1 MVYKNECFL
10 LIGNSTLENLLSLLY
25 HQLQRTTYITLSERV
40 SPSFK
45 LNTEKKYKT
54 YKKRRI
60 PLFHSIKKSS
70 ILHLW
75 FLHQA
80 EEDFSLSESELK
92 SIEVLVGKNPF
103 CSALSTSFLGPL
115 QVGEA

>member
-10 LIGNSTLENLLSLLY
+10 LIGNSTLEYLLSLLY

-60 PLFHSIKKSS
+60 PLFRSIEKSS
-70 ILHLW
+70 RLHLW

-80 EEDFSLSESELK
+80 EKDLSVSLK
-92 SIEVLVGKNPF
+92 SIEVEFCMNPF
-103 CSALSTSFLGPL
+103 CSAISTFPLGLL